1 MRNVTVV
8 FDKTM
13 KMSDMIDADYSL
25 LLLLHRLDISL
36 GFGEKTVETVCK
48 DNNFDA
54 DCFVFL
60 ANIQSNGS
68 LVDIDEV
75 FNRLPLE
82 PFLFYLKSS
91 HRYFLEERL
100 PNIRRKLEVLLSSE
114 ESRLKHIILEFFDNY
129 TKEVH
134 DHMYHENDVVFP
146 YIETLLHKGE
156 KTSYS
161 MDIFRDEH
169 NDIEEKMNDLKQIL
183 MKYISGTGTD
193 QLLII
198 NILMELYTS
207 EEELAAHTFIENNL
221 VIPRV
226 AAIEKK

>member
-1 MRNVTVV
+1 MKNITVT
-8 FDKTM
+8 FNKAM

-25 LLLLHRLDISL
+25 LLLLHRLGFSL
-36 GFGEKTVETVCK
+36 GFGEKTVEAVCEA
-48 DNNFDA
+48 NGFDA

-60 ANIQSNGS
+60 ANIQSSGS
-68 LVDIDEV
+68 LVNIDEE
-75 FNRLPLE
+75 FNKLPLE

-100 PNIRRKLEVLLSSE
+100 PNIRRKLEILLSSE
-114 ESRLKHIILEFFDNY
+114 ESKLKDIILEFFDNY

-146 YIETLLHKGE
+146 YIQSLLHKE
-156 KTSYS
+156 KKASYS
-161 MDIFRDEH
+161 MDAFKDEH

-183 MKYISGTGTD
+183 MKYIPGTGSN

-198 NILMELYTS
+198 NILIELYTS

-226 AAIEKK
+226 AAMEKN